1 MTTESDLAAVQTD
14 IDNAKRT
21 IAQLEAANEASAY
34 PYWSQLRSDALKRAG
49 PFGSWWR
56 VGGLHSRLTSL
67 ENNLVELRRE
77 KNLLLEM
84 QRAESYAV
92 VGTTRYF
99 SDERTPQRRLPNGS
113 LVDVPEDEGLV
124 HLSAQRP
131 RGAYRLNLRVPNA
144 LQLMQFRKSVFS
156 WAQQSIAYYSHNDFY
171 SSNDGSQSISYVG
184 DDGDLE
190 IDLFFPS
197 LEKAE
202 EFRNLV
208 DFGLSKWHGAKK
220 PLMANPTEDQS
231 FQLDASLR
239 VLADHYSKAPASPE
253 RDANVLMIERDES
266 VLSDGTTTVITDPQ
280 VIALESWINPG
291 RTHQPFHECHID
303 ESIKRTKAKDQAI
316 KDKKM
321 DPYPEEDTAG
331 NKIPLPIDW
340 HFLYDRKGTTR
351 PSYLSFKASEL
362 PCDSPLLEPR
372 RHNGETYAP
381 LQVDIFFHSDLDKDE
396 ITSLL
401 RPVKNAQ
408 HVSGRIYRVHIF
420 KREPK
425 MFIRKTTERHDEII
439 ATWP

>member
-253 RDANVLMIERDES
+253 RDENVLIIERDES
-266 VLSDGTTTVITDPQ
+266 AFSDGTTTVITDPK
-280 VIALESWINPG
+280 IIEYESWIDPKKSAQKFNK
-291 RTHQPFHECHID
+291 CHVDPSLKITD
-303 ESIKRTKAKDQAI
+303 ARKKRIEAG
-316 KDKKM
+316 
-321 DPYPEEDTAG
+321 EEDEPKEKDTVG
-331 NKIPLPIDW
+331 NWIPLTTDW
-340 HFLYDRKGTTR
+340 HGLYDGNAADNVKWI
-351 PSYLSFKASEL
+351 SFHARRASQQAG
-362 PCDSPLLEPR
+362 LEIKE
-372 RHNGETYAP
+372 HNGEKYFP
-381 LQVDIFFHSDLDKDE
+381 VEVDIHFHGNMPKFQ
-396 ITSLL
+396 IQSLL
-401 RPVKNAQ
+401 NLMKAHT
-408 HVSGRIYRVHIF
+408 HVAGRQYRTVIF
-420 KREPK
+420 KREPDK
-425 MFIRKTTERHDEII
+425 FIQKATKRHLATI
-439 ATWP
+439 AAWP